1 METEGLVVDRLI
13 RIREVLHIS
22 GLSRS
27 ALYARIKNRE
37 FPAQVKLSA
46 RSSAWVRSEVVA
58 WAAARAKLRNT
69 DVKLG

>member
-1 METEGLVVDRLI
+1 METEGLHVDRLI

-27 ALYARIKNRE
+27 ALYARIKDRQ

-46 RSSAWVRSEVVA
+46 RSPAWVHSEVLA
-58 WAAARAKLRNT
+58 WAEARAKTRDAGT
-69 DVKLG
+69 A